1 MQIQRIIISG
11 KNKINYPRLAIDMH
25 NYIIQVSIRL
35 FHKNLRVKIKSKIIS
50 NNVSFLEKY
59 NYKTCFIKQ
68 IYLTKVTWEDTS
80 LCPAYQRT
88 MLRSDNILSFHHF
101 FLVIYNFYFD
111 QKQCKFDIIFLV
123 TIHTCLYTFFYH
135 IISNTEIKRRRK
147 KISYSSD

>member
-88 MLRSDNILSFHHF
+88 MLRSDNI
-101 FLVIYNFYFD
+101 
-111 QKQCKFDIIFLV
+111 
-123 TIHTCLYTFFYH
+123 
-135 IISNTEIKRRRK
+135 
-147 KISYSSD
+147 SYSSFFFNFNRCIIQLLNVSINHIYLFILLLAHLTQRVM